1 MAVTNTGENTFHFAT
16 STTAATWG
24 PSTPVKQV
32 RVTNRGTT
40 AGDILYLTIATGRTA
55 AAAEAAIVTAVA
67 AADET
72 YAVMPGET
80 SVIFISTRATYVAG
94 SIIAAANTPGA
105 SIECTDWYGG

>member
-24 PSTPVKQV
+24 PSTKVRQV

-40 AGDILYLTIATGRTA
+40 AGDVIYVNIATGGSA
-55 AAAEAAIVTAVA
+55 AAAEANIVTAVA

-72 YAVMPGET
+72 FAIMPGQT
-80 SVIFISTRATYVAG
+80 KVVWLSTRASWIAG
-94 SIIAAANTPGA
+94 SIIAAANTPAA